1 MGQRGRGM
9 AVAWAW
15 LRLVTGVFWL
25 RLRRRTTGALVDA
38 TTQAS
43 NEADPQESQESD
55 WDEEE
60 FDPAAC
66 PPDSEEDPQ
75 GYEAWQAGWV

>member
-1 MGQRGRGM
+1 MG
-9 AVAWAW
+9 
-15 LRLVTGVFWL
+15 
-25 RLRRRTTGALVDA
+25 A

-43 NEADPQESQESD
+43 NETDDPESHEFD

-66 PPDSEEDPQ
+66 PPDSEEDPL